1 MNCSLPDF
9 SVLEI
14 LQEEILDWVSVPA
27 DLRKSMPHKIS

>member
-9 SVLEI
+9 SVHEI
-14 LQEEILDWVSVPA
+14 LQAGILEWVAVPA